1 MRTKESLWGFFAS
14 DPQLSFNEDGE
25 ARLFAWIGQEQ
36 FERNADGSFTQG
48 ETKFYPFKMF
58 RRSAEHA
65 YEKFARGDNF
75 VASGHVQKFSYQ
87 KDGET
92 VSGEEFIATHVGP
105 DAARTSYAV
114 NRGRSRG
121 QQVESESIEAPDP
134 TVAQKPSPRP
144 MTL

>member
-36 FERNADGSFTQG
+36 FERSPDGSFTQG

-75 VASGHVQKFSYQ
+75 VASGHVQKLSL
-87 KDGET
+87 
-92 VSGEEFIATHVGP
+92 IH
-105 DAARTSYAV
+105 
-114 NRGRSRG
+114 
-121 QQVESESIEAPDP
+121 I
-134 TVAQKPSPRP
+134 
-144 MTL
+144 

>member
-14 DPQLSFNEDGE
+14 DPQLSFNEKGE

-36 FERNADGSFTQG
+36 FERNPDGSFTQG

-75 VASGHVQKFSYQ
+75 HYNWFPLECVRQVDRLRAMVR
-87 KDGET
+87 KDL
-92 VSGEEFIATHVGP
+92 
-105 DAARTSYAV
+105 RK
-114 NRGRSRG
+114 
-121 QQVESESIEAPDP
+121 IEA
-134 TVAQKPSPRP
+134 S
-144 MTL
+144 TLVIHAREDDLTSLNSAYYVIQNINGIKGQT